1 MNTFAPASFP
11 AAPWGLRPQT
21 PGVYRI
27 GAKGE
32 RPESKE
38 AAPQLSLRRGPGVSP
53 LAPPTAPVA
62 LQQSRILPTTWAL
75 IPELP
80 ASVQIILAHPGKLQA
95 TSTTTK
101 ERKTAEDLG
110 KNIT

>member
-1 MNTFAPASFP
+1 MNAFAPPNFRAT
-11 AAPWGLRPQT
+11 PWGLRPQT

-38 AAPQLSLRRGPGVSP
+38 ATPQPSLRRGPGVSP

-62 LQQSRILPTTWAL
+62 LQQSRILPTTRAL
-75 IPELP
+75 FPEPP
-80 ASVQIILAHPGKLQA
+80 ASVQIILADPGKLQP
-95 TSTTTK
+95 TSTIIT
-101 ERKTAEDLG
+101 ERKTAGDSG
-110 KNIT
+110 KSIT

>member
-1 MNTFAPASFP
+1 MNARSPTIFP

-21 PGVYRI
+21 PGVYRM

-32 RPESKE
+32 RPGNKE

-62 LQQSRILPTTWAL
+62 LQQSRILSTTRAL
-75 IPELP
+75 LSEPP
-80 ASVQIILAHPGKLQA
+80 ASVQIILADPGKPQA
-95 TSTTTK
+95 KSTTTK
-101 ERKTAEDLG
+101 ERKTAGDLG
-110 KNIT
+110 KSIT